1 MTKKKGARSEESDEN
16 GRKGEEEIKGKV
28 IMDEGDKGE
37 WGENGKE
44 VSRK

>member
-1 MTKKKGARSEESDEN
+1 MTKKKGARSEEN

-28 IMDEGDKGE
+28 IMDERDKGE
-37 WGENGKE
+37 WGGNSKE